1 MKAKGTI
8 SAGSNQLRWVVLLL
22 VIAVLL
28 PTVCLLWFMSQAV
41 RNERLAVRQKLTDV
55 YQQQLDILSKRVDDL
70 WSGRISFVEQETA
83 LKRQPVEM
91 FDLLAGRDN
100 GTSGQK
106 ICDAIIIYDSN
117 GKLIYPVAAA
127 SERTNELSEE
137 FNKAWRVE
145 FTEEDFSLAIRLYQQ
160 IADSPIDDYTRYS
173 ALLGNVRC
181 LRKLGEIEKAVVLC
195 REIAYGQTPE
205 SISSSSVALIAQ
217 ARILL
222 VKLKSQTQDGLR
234 RSDLQNLI
242 GSAINY
248 TPDSGSDF
256 LPMPSGTRIFLLR
269 KTLEI
274 VEEGPRLAG
283 TQSQWA
289 EELKPQV
296 LRAKELLSA
305 EELAAAVLDKYYTG
319 SVSQAW
325 SEDDALK
332 LVSLLRATLDTIEG
346 VEWRWTEQLT
356 EEVKRQIS
364 TVLDSYQTGK
374 MFAAALGRPASA
386 ALFQSWPEDSFH
398 RLECRQEAF
407 GMYHNSGGKTY
418 LFLQKAKEL
427 GSDFDLC
434 GDGLE
439 KLGISYRITDNF
451 GAYASGLEN
460 PKTAAFLKV
469 PLGRFFPGWD
479 VEIHFK
485 DVDIFETTAGRQE
498 IVYMLAGLLAIA
510 VMISAGSLATKVVGK
525 QIRINKLKN
534 DFIATVSHELKT
546 PLASMRVLVDTLLE
560 GSYRDQQ
567 QVTDYLQLV
576 SKENERLTGLIDNF
590 LTFSRMERNKQAFMM
605 VETSPAAIARDAT
618 EAVKTKFSKG
628 RCKFEVNIPEDLPD
642 VLADRDAM
650 VTVLVNLLDNAY
662 KYSYD
667 NKQIALRAFT
677 KDGSVYFCV
686 SDKGVGMSRRS
697 ARKIFNRFYQ
707 TDRSLSRSAE
717 GCGLG
722 LSIAKFIVDAHKGS
736 ITVDSKPGEGSTF
749 TVRLPRTKTR

>member
-1 MKAKGTI
+1 VKTKSKI
-8 SAGSNQLRWVVLLL
+8 STGYNQLRWVILLL
-22 VIAVLL
+22 AIAVIL
-28 PTVCLLWFMSQAV
+28 PTVCLLWFMTQAV
-41 RNERLAVRQKLTDV
+41 RNERLAVRQKLSDV
-55 YQQQLDILSKRVDDL
+55 YKQRLEIMSKRIDDL
-70 WSGRISFVEQETA
+70 WSGRIGLVERESA
-83 LKRQPVEM
+83 GKRQPVEM
-91 FDLLAGRDN
+91 FDLLAGRGN
-100 GTSGQK
+100 GTGGSK

-117 GKLIYPVAAA
+117 GKLVYPVAGD
-127 SERTNELSEE
+127 SDYTGELSEE
-137 FNKAWRVE
+137 FNEAWSVE
-145 FTEEDFSLAIRLYQQ
+145 FTEENFPRAIRLYQQ
-160 IADSPIDDYTRYS
+160 ITDSAVDDYTRYS

-181 LRKLGEIEKAVVLC
+181 LRKLGEIEKAVALC
-195 REIAYGQTPE
+195 REIAYGKTSE
-205 SISSSSVALIAQ
+205 SISSSSVALIAR

-222 VKLKSQTQDGLR
+222 VNLKSQSQEGFG

-248 TPDSGSDF
+248 TPGANSDF
-256 LPMPSGTRIFLLR
+256 LPMPSETRIFLLR
-269 KTLEI
+269 KALEI
-274 VEEGPRLAG
+274 VEE
-283 TQSQWA
+283 SQWA
-289 EELKPQV
+289 QELKPQV

-305 EELAAAVLDKYYTG
+305 EELATAALARYYTG

-332 LVSLLRATLDTIEG
+332 LVSLLSATLETIEG
-346 VEWRWTEQLT
+346 VEWSGLSEQVTEQ
-356 EEVKRQIS
+356 VKRQIS
-364 TVLDSYQTGK
+364 TVLDSYQSRKVG
-374 MFAAALGRPASA
+374 AAVFGRPAFST
-386 ALFQSWPEDSFH
+386 FESWPEDNL
-398 RLECRQEAF
+398 RKLELPEKAF

-418 LFLQKAKEL
+418 LLLQKAKEL

-434 GDGLE
+434 GDGIE
-439 KLGISYRITDNF
+439 DLGISYRITDNF
-451 GAYASGLEN
+451 GEYASGLEN
-460 PKTAAFLKV
+460 PETAAFLKA
-469 PLGRFFPGWD
+469 PLGKFFPSWD

-485 DVDIFETTAGRQE
+485 DIDIFETTAGRQQ

-590 LTFSRMERNKQAFMM
+590 LTFSRMERNKQAFVMA
-605 VETSPAAIARDAT
+605 ETSPAAIARDAA

-628 RCKFEVNIPEDLPD
+628 KCKFEVNIPEGLPD

-667 NKQIALRAFT
+667 NKQIELRVSPYDGLVCFT
-677 KDGSVYFCV
+677 V

-697 ARKIFNRFYQ
+697 ARKIFDRFYQ
-707 TDRSLSRSAE
+707 ADRSLSRGAE

-722 LSIAKFIVDAHKGS
+722 LSIAKFIVDAHKGTIS
-736 ITVDSKPGEGSTF
+736 IDSKPGEGSTF
-749 TVRLPRTKTR
+749 TVRLPAGN

>member
-1 MKAKGTI
+1 
-8 SAGSNQLRWVVLLL
+8 
-22 VIAVLL
+22 
-28 PTVCLLWFMSQAV
+28 
-41 RNERLAVRQKLTDV
+41 
-55 YQQQLDILSKRVDDL
+55 
-70 WSGRISFVEQETA
+70 
-83 LKRQPVEM
+83 
-91 FDLLAGRDN
+91 
-100 GTSGQK
+100 
-106 ICDAIIIYDSN
+106 
-117 GKLIYPVAAA
+117 
-127 SERTNELSEE
+127 
-137 FNKAWRVE
+137 
-145 FTEEDFSLAIRLYQQ
+145 
-160 IADSPIDDYTRYS
+160 YS
-173 ALLGNVRC
+173 ALLGKVRC
-181 LRKLGEIEKAVVLC
+181 LRKLGEIEKAITLC

-205 SISSSSVALIAQ
+205 SISSSSVALIAR

-222 VKLKSQTQDGLR
+222 VRLKSKTKDGLKQ
-234 RSDLQNLI
+234 SDLQDLI

-248 TPDSGSDF
+248 TPGSGYGF
-256 LPMPSGTRIFLLR
+256 LLMPSGTRIFLLR
-269 KTLEI
+269 RVLEI
-274 VEEGPRLAG
+274 VENSE
-283 TQSQWA
+283 WA

-296 LRAKELLSA
+296 LKAKELLSA

-319 SVSQAW
+319 AVPEAW

-346 VEWRWTEQLT
+346 VDWKWTEQIT
-356 EEVKRQIS
+356 EQMKRQIS
-364 TVLDSYQTGK
+364 TLLASYQTGEK
-374 MFAAALGRPASA
+374 FAAAFGRPAFTT
-386 ALFQSWPEDSFH
+386 LFQAWPEDSFR
-398 RLECRQEAF
+398 RLELPEEAF
-407 GMYHNSGGKTY
+407 GMYHNSGDKTY
-418 LFLQKAKEL
+418 LLLQKAKEL
-427 GSDFDLC
+427 GSDFELR

-439 KLGISYRITDNF
+439 ELGISYRITDNF
-451 GAYASGLEN
+451 GEYASGLEN
-460 PKTAAFLKV
+460 PETAAFLKA
-469 PLGRFFPGWD
+469 PLGRFFPSWD

-510 VMISAGSLATKVVGK
+510 VMISAGSLATKAVGK

-590 LTFSRMERNKQAFMM
+590 LTFSRMERNKQAFEM
-605 VETSPAAIARDAT
+605 VETSPAAIARDAA

-628 RCKFEVNIPEDLPD
+628 QCKFEVNIREDLPD

-667 NKQIALRAFT
+667 NKQIELKVSPYDGLVCFT
-677 KDGSVYFCV
+677 V

-707 TDRSLSRSAE
+707 ADRSLSRGAE

-722 LSIAKFIVDAHKGS
+722 LSIAKFIVDAHKGTIS
-736 ITVDSKPGEGSTF
+736 IDSKPGEGSTF
-749 TVRLPRTKTR
+749 TVRLPAGN

>member
-1 MKAKGTI
+1 VKTKGTI
-8 SAGSNQLRWVVLLL
+8 SAGYNQLRWVVVLLA
-22 VIAVLL
+22 IAVIL
-28 PTVCLLWFMSQAV
+28 PTVCLLWFMTQAV

-55 YQQQLDILSKRVDDL
+55 YQQRLEIMNKRIDDL
-70 WSGRISFVEQETA
+70 WSDRIGLVERESA
-83 LKRQPVEM
+83 VKRQPVEI
-91 FDLLAGRDN
+91 FDLLAGRDK
-100 GTSGQK
+100 GTGGLK

-117 GKLIYPVAAA
+117 GKLLYPAAGD
-127 SERTNELSEE
+127 SGYTGELSDE
-137 FNKAWRVE
+137 FNEAWGVE
-145 FTEEDFSLAIRLYQQ
+145 FTEEDFSLAIQLYEQ
-160 IADSPIDDYTRYS
+160 IADSPVVDDYTRYS

-195 REIAYGQTPE
+195 REIAYGQTSE
-205 SISSSSVALIAQ
+205 NISSSSVVALIAR
-217 ARILL
+217 ARILH
-222 VKLKSQTQDGLR
+222 VKLKSQTQEGLK

-248 TPDSGSDF
+248 TPGSGSGF

-269 KTLEI
+269 TTLEI
-274 VEEGPRLAG
+274 VEE
-283 TQSQWA
+283 SQWA

-305 EELAAAVLDKYYTG
+305 EELAAAVLERYYTG
-319 SVSQAW
+319 AVSQAW

-346 VEWRWTEQLT
+346 VEWKWTEQLT
-356 EEVKRQIS
+356 EQMKRQIAA
-364 TVLDSYQTGK
+364 VLDSYQTRKVG
-374 MFAAALGRPASA
+374 AAAFGRPA
-386 ALFQSWPEDSFH
+386 FTTFESWPEDSLR
-398 RLECRQEAF
+398 RLELPEGTF
-407 GMYHNSGGKTY
+407 GMYHNFGGKTY
-418 LFLQKAKEL
+418 LLLQKAKEL

-439 KLGISYRITDNF
+439 ELGISYRITDNS
-451 GAYASGLEN
+451 GEYASGLEN
-460 PKTAAFLKV
+460 PETAAFLKV
-469 PLGRFFPGWD
+469 PLGRFFPSWD

-510 VMISAGSLATKVVGK
+510 VMITAGSLATKVVGR
-525 QIRINKLKN
+525 QIRMNKLKN

-567 QVTDYLQLV
+567 QVTEYLQLV

-590 LTFSRMERNKQAFMM
+590 LTFSRMERSKQAFAM
-605 VETSPAAIARDAT
+605 VKTSPAAIARDAA

-628 RCKFEVNIPEDLPD
+628 KCKFEVNISEDLPD
-642 VLADRDAM
+642 VLADQDAM
-650 VTVLVNLLDNAY
+650 ITVLINLLDNAY

-667 NKQIALRAFT
+667 NRQIELRAFS
-677 KDGSVYFCV
+677 KDGSVCFSVC
-686 SDKGVGMSRRS
+686 DKGIGMSRRS

-707 TDRSLSRSAE
+707 ADRSLSRGAE

-722 LSIAKFIVDAHKGS
+722 LSIAKFIVDAHKGTIS
-736 ITVDSKPGEGSTF
+736 IDSKPGEGSTF
-749 TVRLPRTKTR
+749 TVRLPR

>member
-1 MKAKGTI
+1 MI
-8 SAGSNQLRWVVLLL
+8 
-22 VIAVLL
+22 
-28 PTVCLLWFMSQAV
+28 QAV

-55 YQQQLDILSKRVDDL
+55 YQQRLDILSKRIDDL
-70 WSGRISFVEQETA
+70 WSTRISFVEQETA

-91 FDLLAGRDN
+91 FDLLSGRGN
-100 GTSGQK
+100 GTGGSK
-106 ICDAIIIYDSN
+106 VCDSIIIYDNN
-117 GKLIYPVAAA
+117 GKLVYPVAGD
-127 SERTNELSEE
+127 SDYTGELSEE
-137 FNKAWRVE
+137 FNEAWRVE
-145 FTEEDFSLAIRLYQQ
+145 FTEEDSTRAIILYEQ
-160 IADSPIDDYTRYS
+160 IANSPIDDYTRYS

-181 LRKLGEIEKAVVLC
+181 LRKLGEIEKAVALC
-195 REIAYGQTPE
+195 REIAYGQTSE
-205 SISSSSVALIAQ
+205 GISSSSVALIAR

-222 VKLKSQTQDGLR
+222 VNLKSQTQDGLG
-234 RSDLQNLI
+234 RSDLENLI

-248 TPDSGSDF
+248 TPGEGSDF
-256 LPMPSGTRIFLLR
+256 LPMPSETRIFLLR
-269 KTLEI
+269 KALEI
-274 VEEGPRLAG
+274 VEE
-283 TQSQWA
+283 SQWA

-305 EELAAAVLDKYYTG
+305 EELAVAALERYYTG
-319 SVSQAW
+319 AVSQAW

-332 LVSLLRATLDTIEG
+332 LVSLLSATLETIEG
-346 VEWRWTEQLT
+346 VEWSGLTEQVT
-356 EEVKRQIS
+356 EQVKRQIS
-364 TVLDSYQTGK
+364 TVLESYQTRKVGAAVFGQPA
-374 MFAAALGRPASA
+374 FAT
-386 ALFQSWPEDSFH
+386 FESWPEDNLR
-398 RLECRQEAF
+398 RLELPEETF

-418 LFLQKAKEL
+418 LLLQKAEEL

-434 GDGLE
+434 GDGIE
-439 KLGISYRITDNF
+439 ELGISYRITDNF
-451 GAYASGLEN
+451 GEYASGLAKPE
-460 PKTAAFLKV
+460 TAAFLKA

-510 VMISAGSLATKVVGK
+510 VMISAGSLATKAVGK

-590 LTFSRMERNKQAFMM
+590 LSFSRMERNKQAFAM
-605 VETSPAAIARDAT
+605 VETSPAAIARDAA

-628 RCKFEVNIPEDLPD
+628 QCRFEVNIREDLPN

-667 NKQIALRAFT
+667 NKQIELRVSPYDGLVCFT
-677 KDGSVYFCV
+677 V
-686 SDKGVGMSRRS
+686 SDRGI
-697 ARKIFNRFYQ
+697 IFDRFYQ
-707 TDRSLSRSAE
+707 ADRSLSRGAE

-722 LSIAKFIVDAHKGS
+722 LSIAKFIVDAHKGTIS
-736 ITVDSKPGEGSTF
+736 IESKPGVGSTF
-749 TVRLPRTKTR
+749 TVKLPAGN

>member
-1 MKAKGTI
+1 VKTKGTI
-8 SAGSNQLRWVVLLL
+8 SAGYNQLRWVVLLL
-22 VIAVLL
+22 AIAVIL
-28 PTVCLLWFMSQAV
+28 PTVCLLWFMTQAV
-41 RNERLAVRQKLTDV
+41 KNERLAVRQKLTDV
-55 YQQQLDILSKRVDDL
+55 YQQRLDILSKRVDDL

-91 FDLLAGRDN
+91 FDLLAGREN

-117 GKLIYPVAAA
+117 GKLVYPAAGD
-127 SERTNELSEE
+127 SGYPGELSEE
-137 FNKAWRVE
+137 FNEAWGVE
-145 FTEEDFSLAIRLYQQ
+145 FTEEDFSLAIRLYEQ
-160 IADSPIDDYTRYS
+160 IVDSAVDDDYTRYS

-181 LRKLGEIEKAVVLC
+181 LKKLGEIEKAVALC
-195 REIAYGQTPE
+195 REIAYGQTSE
-205 SISSSSVALIAQ
+205 SISSSSIALIAR
-217 ARILL
+217 AKILL
-222 VKLKSQTQDGLR
+222 VNLKSQTQEGLR

-248 TPDSGSDF
+248 TPGSGSDF

-269 KTLEI
+269 TTLEI
-274 VEEGPRLAG
+274 VEE
-283 TQSQWA
+283 SQWA

-319 SVSQAW
+319 AVSQAW

-332 LVSLLRATLDTIEG
+332 LVSLLTATLDTIEG
-346 VEWRWTEQLT
+346 VEWSWTEQLT
-356 EEVKRQIS
+356 EEVKRQIF
-364 TVLDSYQTGK
+364 TVLDAYQTRKVG
-374 MFAAALGRPASA
+374 AATFGRPAFA
-386 ALFQSWPEDSFH
+386 TFESWPEDNLR
-398 RLECRQEAF
+398 RLELPEEAF

-418 LFLQKAKEL
+418 LLLQKAKEL

-439 KLGISYRITDNF
+439 ELGISYRITDNF
-451 GAYASGLEN
+451 GTYASGLEN
-460 PKTAAFLKV
+460 PETAAFLKA
-469 PLGRFFPGWD
+469 PLGQFFPNWD

-605 VETSPAAIARDAT
+605 VETSPAAIARDAA

-628 RCKFEVNIPEDLPD
+628 RCRFEVNIREDLPN

-667 NKQIALRAFT
+667 NKQIVLRAFT
-677 KDGSVYFCV
+677 KDGSVCFCV
-686 SDKGVGMSRRS
+686 SDKGIGMSRRS
-697 ARKIFNRFYQ
+697 VRNIFNRFYQ

-736 ITVDSKPGEGSTF
+736 ITVDSKPGEGSIF
-749 TVRLPRTKTR
+749 TVRLPAGN